1 MNAFVRDHLLR
12 GLSTVGDGVGLGVGL
27 GVGFGVG
34 AGVGPAA
41 GDGVGAAVG
50 VRLVHFSSH
59 RVLAVFG
66 SGQIPLLYGFAG
78 TPFAWSMLEK

>member
-1 MNAFVRDHLLR
+1 MGF
-12 GLSTVGDGVGLGVGL
+12 GVGFGVGAAVGAGVGAGVGL

-34 AGVGPAA
+34 AAVGA
-41 GDGVGAAVG
+41 GVGAAVG

-66 SGQIPLLYGFAG
+66 SGQTPLLYGSLG
-78 TPFAWSMLEK
+78 TLSTLGSNEEK